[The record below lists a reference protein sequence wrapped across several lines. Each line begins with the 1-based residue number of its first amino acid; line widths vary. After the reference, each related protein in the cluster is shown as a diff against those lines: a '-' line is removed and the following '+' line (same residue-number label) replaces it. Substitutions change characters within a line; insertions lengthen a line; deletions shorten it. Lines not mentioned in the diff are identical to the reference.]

1 MNFTGFTNNGNWYKG
16 NLHSHTTNSDGRL
29 TPEQSVLLHR
39 QHGYSF
45 VCFSEHDFYTD
56 NRKQFDGE
64 DFIVLP
70 GLEASACLI
79 DTTVMERIPEGIS
92 LEQGYVDMTWEE
104 MREFLKQGFVPNMI
118 KTHHIHG
125 ILGTEA
131 MQKAAGDKVFR
142 ENEHIPFRVYFD
154 HWDGREVA
162 QKLSDSLKE
171 RGCFT
176 TYNHPIWSRVDVEE
190 VRDLTG
196 IWAIECYNY
205 ATVNECAEG
214 LDTVF
219 WDAMLRR
226 GNEIMGFASDD
237 NHNGGIY
244 PESFGG
250 YVMVKSEKLDHESI
264 VSNLLAGNYYFSNG
278 ASINQWGVRENKVY
292 VQCDGAER
300 VNFICGGGVGAS
312 KTIMTD
318 NGIPLKEVEFPLT
331 GRETYVRVEV
341 VDMQGKMAWTNAVNT
356 VCQRSITIA

>member
-1 MNFTGFTNNGNWYKG
+1 MEKREKMFPEGGNWYKG
-16 NLHSHTTNSDGRL
+16 NLHSHTTNSDGKL
-29 TPEQSVLLHR
+29 TPAQSV
-39 QHGYSF
+39 QAQKEHGYSF

-56 NRKQFDGE
+56 NRKEFDCE

-70 GLEASACLI
+70 GLEASTYLI
-79 DTTVMERIPEGIS
+79 DTTGIERIPDGIS
-92 LEQGYVDMTWEE
+92 LEQGYVDMTQEE
-104 MREFLKQGFVPNMI
+104 LIGLLQQGFSPNRI

-131 MQKAAGDKVFR
+131 MQKAAGEKVFR
-142 ENEHIPFRVYFD
+142 KNEHIPFRIYFD
-154 HWDGREVA
+154 HWDGRMAA

-176 TYNHPIWSRVDVEE
+176 TYNHPIWSRVDMEE

-214 LDTVF
+214 KDTVF

-226 GNEIMGFASDD
+226 GNDIMGFASDD
-237 NHNGGIY
+237 NHNGGVF

-264 VSNLLAGNYYFSNG
+264 VSNLLSGNYYFSNG
-278 ASINQWGVRENKVY
+278 ASIHQWGIRKNKVY
-292 VQCDGAER
+292 VECDGAER
-300 VNFICGGGVGAS
+300 INFICGGGLCAS
-312 KTIMTD
+312 KTVLTD
-318 NGIPLKEVEFPLT
+318 NGIPLTEVEIPLT

-341 VDMQGKMAWTNAVNT
+341 IDMHGKTAWTNAI
-356 VCQRSITIA
+356 RLSIER